1 MSMYIAKANNVL
13 QILIEL
19 RGGVREREGETG
31 GQRETEGGF
40 SAS

>member
-19 RGGVREREGETG
+19 RGGVRERGRDRG
-31 GQRETEGGF
+31 TEGDRGRI
-40 SAS
+40 